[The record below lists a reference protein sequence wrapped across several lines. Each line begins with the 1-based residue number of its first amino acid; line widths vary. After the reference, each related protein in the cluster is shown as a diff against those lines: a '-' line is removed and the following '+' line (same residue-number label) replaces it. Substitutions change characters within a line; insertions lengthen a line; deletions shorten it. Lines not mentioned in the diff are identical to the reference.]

1 MSATPRDAAN
11 WFEIPATDLD
21 RATTFYEFLLGTDIR
36 RIDGPDPKA
45 FFPAAQD
52 GVGGAIV
59 HRPSHQ
65 PGSSG
70 PMIYLNVDGFLKEA
84 LDRARSSGA
93 HVLVPATPI
102 PGGFGTFACI
112 LDSEGNH
119 IGLAGSEKVAG
130 SH

>member
-1 MSATPRDAAN
+1 MPDTTPRDAAN

-45 FFPAAQD
+45 FFPAAEG

-65 PGSSG
+65 PGTSG
-70 PMIYLNVDGFLKEA
+70 PMIYLNVDSFFDQA
-84 LDRARSSGA
+84 LDRAQSSGA
-93 HVLVPATPI
+93 QVLVPATAI

-119 IGLAGSEKVAG
+119 IGLASSELP

>member
-1 MSATPRDAAN
+1 MPTTPRDAAN
-11 WFEIPATDLD
+11 GFEIPATDLD

-36 RIDGPDPKA
+36 RIAGPDPKA
-45 FFPAAQD
+45 FFPAAQE

-65 PGSSG
+65 PGTSG
-70 PMIYLNVDGFLKEA
+70 PMIYLNVDGFFEEA
-84 LDRARSSGA
+84 LGRARSSGA

-119 IGLAGSEKVAG
+119 VGLASSEVP
-130 SH
+130 SR